1 VQVRGKGGVGVGAG
15 VDRVIIVVILGDRD
29 LLDSDKPLFQMTG
42 NGLLLLLSEGD
53 GALARPGLVQ
63 GLTCGS
69 HGGDESILL
78 WMAGSGGGL
87 SCGRGVILLPL
98 SGEGGRSGGLLLIN
112 GEVGG
117 AAQHGRQDS
126 GE

>member
-1 VQVRGKGGVGVGAG
+1 VQVHGEGGLGVGAS
-15 VDRVIIVVILGDRD
+15 VDGAIVVIVLGDREP
-29 LLDSDKPLFQMTG
+29 LGSGELLFQMMDDV
-42 NGLLLLLSEGD
+42 LLLLPSDGG